1 MKNSE
6 KYGLKN
12 RDGPVCHI
20 LRCQWGRFFLT
31 HLEIL
36 MRTELFYGKGDNM
49 INIDADAI
57 FSVKSFIIYLIA
69 INIITFLVMGLDK
82 WKAKHGSWRIQEATL
97 FTLVLF
103 GGGIGGILGMIVFHH
118 KTKKAKFQIGFP
130 TILLTEAALIIYG
143 FVVNSRM

>member
-1 MKNSE
+1 
-6 KYGLKN
+6 
-12 RDGPVCHI
+12 
-20 LRCQWGRFFLT
+20 
-31 HLEIL
+31 
-36 MRTELFYGKGDNM
+36 M

-103 GGGIGGILGMIVFHH
+103 GGMIVFHH

-130 TILLTEAALIIYG
+130 AILLTEAALIIYG